1 MRHLSSVLLEAQK
14 QSQARPAMRV
24 IVRDFQALVV
34 RLDWSSLCSG
44 SEPEGPNCAVQ
55 AADGSLVRAHPNN
68 DGPFRH
74 RRKGL

>member
-1 MRHLSSVLLEAQK
+1 MRYLSSVLLEAQK
-14 QSQARPAMRV
+14 QSQVEPAVRL
-24 IVRDFQALVV
+24 IVRDYQALDV

-68 DGPFRH
+68 NGPFRH